1 MLQQIYCNI
10 YLRMLTFATDNK
22 GGIIYYYYKLQQI
35 YCNIYLRPLTLV
47 LQHIMK
53 GGLIII
59 SITCCNR
66 STISSTVLFEN
77 VATYTSNEHLFAWS
91 HDICLI
97 NKTRKKMRKT

>member
-1 MLQQIYCNI
+1 
-10 YLRMLTFATDNK
+10 MLTFATDNK

-47 LQHIMK
+47 LQHITK

-59 SITCCNR
+59 ITCCNKLESTVLFENVATNNKGGLTIFSITCCNR

-77 VATYTSNEHLFAWS
+77 VATYNEWPAGG
-91 HDICLI
+91 
-97 NKTRKKMRKT
+97 